1 MNPEEVPNALV
12 EKAARALWEAD
23 APAPELGWPHWDV
36 AVERAANG
44 LWDLP
49 QMVADTRMM
58 ARHALAAVLPEI
70 QAQVRRAVADE
81 ISSDAMSSDFLD
93 DHVSDAGITW
103 FVREIRESA
112 EEIDGRH
119 VHTWSPARGVYGV
132 GERPPLECACGDR
145 ATRLIT
151 TTDGPTT

>member
-1 MNPEEVPNALV
+1 MSPAEVPDALV
-12 EKAARALWEAD
+12 EKAARARYD
-23 APAPELGWPHWDV
+23 SDPAVREGDIPPWDTDPNPFLDDTDRDE
-36 AVERAANG
+36 ER
-44 LWDLP
+44 D
-49 QMVADTRMM
+49 D

-81 ISSDAMSSDFLD
+81 ISSDAMSSDFLH

-132 GERPPLECACGDR
+132 GEHPPLECACGDR